1 MFIPACYNDEL
12 VRTTTA
18 HTHEDSQEIF
28 QMRRLP
34 VNAVMTADPPRMSCP
49 ETMIAVTADTGQQLC
64 PCVNDALL
72 MGSTNVVTAGQGSRC
87 MAAKNT
93 RSEQSEVVSVL

>member
-1 MFIPACYNDEL
+1 
-12 VRTTTA
+12 
-18 HTHEDSQEIF
+18 
-28 QMRRLP
+28 
-34 VNAVMTADPPRMSCP
+34 
-49 ETMIAVTADTGQQLC
+49 MIAVTADTGQQLC